1 MAIKRTI
8 RGIRDK
14 IPPGY
19 VLGRAGTVGSRKQGP
34 VQLIPF
40 IQSNR
45 GGVGGGGSGSGVT
58 TLAFEFFAGGTMRPN
73 EVVGQQI
80 APVAFTLPVGLPGS
94 YGKSV
99 VASTG
104 ALVLSIRKATAA
116 GGLGSVIG
124 TITFTTSTEGVI
136 SFLTATTFAIGDRL
150 LITCPAPANA
160 TLADTTILLMG
171 NL

>member
-58 TLAFEFFAGGTMRPN
+58 TIAFEFFAGGTMRPN
-73 EVVGQQI
+73 EVIGQFV
-80 APVAFTLPVGLPGS
+80 APAAFTLPATLPGS
-94 YGKSV
+94 YAKAV

-104 ALVLSIRKATAA
+104 AIVLSIRKATAV

-124 TITFTTSTEGVI
+124 TVTFTASATGVLA
-136 SFLTATTFAIGDRL
+136 FTADVVFAIGDRL
-150 LITCPAPANA
+150 LITCAAPANA
-160 TLADTTILLMG
+160 TLSDTTILLMG